1 LFFIF
6 EVLFF
11 IFSKLDSID
20 LFSVENNIS
29 YISYDQVFFVIDN
42 IYLLGDILYNYH
54 FVLFLIASMILLISM
69 LGSILLT
76 VDLNPR
82 KKKEN
87 LLSSFRI
94 TRQSLAY

>member
-1 LFFIF
+1 
-6 EVLFF
+6 
-11 IFSKLDSID
+11 
-20 LFSVENNIS
+20 
-29 YISYDQVFFVIDN
+29 
-42 IYLLGDILYNYH
+42 
-54 FVLFLIASMILLISM
+54 MILLISM

-94 TRQSLAY
+94 TRQSLAYWRNDKEKF